1 MYYLFLVASGG
12 AAGALLRYTLS
23 SITKSFFTYN
33 FYSTLS
39 INIIGSFFIG
49 YLISI
54 GYMKNISLEFV
65 KYFLVIG
72 LLGSF
77 TTFSTF
83 SYEVVDLL
91 NSKKIY
97 LSLLYIILSVVLSVS
112 AAYIGILISKFWL
125 KLSS

>member
-112 AAYIGILISKFWL
+112 AAYIGILISKF
-125 KLSS
+125 

>member
-1 MYYLFLVASGG
+1 LYYLFLVASGG

-112 AAYIGILISKFWL
+112 AAYIGILISKF
-125 KLSS
+125 

>member
-12 AAGALLRYTLS
+12 AVGALLRFFLG
-23 SITKSFFTYN
+23 SITKSFFFYN
-33 FYSTLS
+33 FYSTLI

-49 YLISI
+49 Y
-54 GYMKNISLEFV
+54 MKNISLDFI

-72 LLGSF
+72 LLGYF
-77 TTFSTF
+77 TTFLTF

-97 LSLLYIILSVVLSVS
+97 LSFLYIILSLVLSVS

-125 KLSS
+125 KLLL

>member
-12 AAGALLRYTLS
+12 AVGASLRYSLG
-23 SITKSFFTYN
+23 SITKSLFFYN
-33 FYSTLS
+33 FYSTLI

-54 GYMKNISLEFV
+54 GYMKNISLEFI

-97 LSLLYIILSVVLSVS
+97 LSFLYIILSVVLSVS
-112 AAYIGILISKFWL
+112 AAYVGILISKF
-125 KLSS
+125 

>member
-1 MYYLFLVASGG
+1 
-12 AAGALLRYTLS
+12 
-23 SITKSFFTYN
+23 
-33 FYSTLS
+33 
-39 INIIGSFFIG
+39 
-49 YLISI
+49 
-54 GYMKNISLEFV
+54 MKNISLEFI

-97 LSLLYIILSVVLSVS
+97 LSFLYIILSVVLSVS
-112 AAYIGILISKFWL
+112 AAYVGILISKF
-125 KLSS
+125 

>member
-1 MYYLFLVASGG
+1 MYYLILVASGG
-12 AAGALLRYTLS
+12 AVGALLRYSLG
-23 SITKSFFTYN
+23 SITKSFFFYN
-33 FYSTLS
+33 FYSTLI

-54 GYMKNISLEFV
+54 GYMKNISLEFI
-65 KYFLVIG
+65 KYFLIIG

-83 SYEVVDLL
+83 SYEVVDLF

-97 LSLLYIILSVVLSVS
+97 LSFLYIILSVVLSVS
-112 AAYIGILISKFWL
+112 AAYVGILISKF
-125 KLSS
+125 

>member
-54 GYMKNISLEFV
+54 GYMKNISLEFI

-112 AAYIGILISKFWL
+112 AAYIGILISKF
-125 KLSS
+125 